1 VSEVIEDQAATA
13 RSIHPGA
20 MLRQGRESRG
30 LSVDDV
36 AQALKL
42 TPKQVVA
49 IESEEFDI
57 LPGNTFARG
66 FVRNYARFLQF
77 DPAPL
82 MAALE
87 RQLAHAEVDL
97 SPVSNAGGT
106 MPTGFASR
114 GVPKVVWMFLLI
126 AIAALVAVVYLDRL
140 RPQTAPT
147 EAASG
152 AAAVAPAPPAPAVA
166 ETASGEAATKDQ
178 AGAAAAVPVV
188 PAQVIPAAPSE
199 VPAPASAVAPAAQPA
214 PAAAPADSAAAAQA
228 MRRLEFSF
236 ARESWV
242 QVRDGSGKVLLS
254 NNNPAGS
261 SRVVDGVPPFSLIV
275 GNAPAVTLTYD
286 DRPVDLKPHTA
297 STVARLKLD

>member
-1 VSEVIEDQAATA
+1 VSEAIEDRAETA

-42 TPKQVVA
+42 TPKQVAA

-114 GVPKVVWMFLLI
+114 GVPRAVWLFLAI
-126 AIAALVAVVYLDRL
+126 AVAALVLVVYLDRL
-140 RPQTAPT
+140 RPQPAPAET
-147 EAASG
+147 DG
-152 AAAVAPAPPAPAVA
+152 VAAAVPAAALAPPATENPA
-166 ETASGEAATKDQ
+166 GEPPGEPVPAA
-178 AGAAAAVPVV
+178 GAVPVV
-188 PAQVIPAAPSE
+188 PAAVIPAAPAE
-199 VPAPASAVAPAAQPA
+199 PPAAPVAAEAQ
-214 PAAAPADSAAAAQA
+214 AAPAEQA
-228 MRRLEFSF
+228 MRRLAFSF
-236 ARESWV
+236 ARDSWV
-242 QVRDGSGKVLLS
+242 QVRDGSGKVILS
-254 NNNPAGS
+254 NIHAAGS
-261 SRVVDGVPPFSLIV
+261 TRTVEGVPPFSLII
-275 GNAPAVTLTYD
+275 GNAPGVTLSYD
-286 DRPVDLKPHTA
+286 ERPVDLKPHTA

>member
-1 VSEVIEDQAATA
+1 VSEAIEERAETAA

-42 TPKQVVA
+42 TPKQVAA

-66 FVRNYARFLQF
+66 FVRNYARFLQL

-114 GVPKVVWMFLLI
+114 GVPRAVWLFL
-126 AIAALVAVVYLDRL
+126 AIAVVALVLVVYLDRL
-140 RPQTAPT
+140 RPQ
-147 EAASG
+147 
-152 AAAVAPAPPAPAVA
+152 PAPA
-166 ETASGEAATKDQ
+166 ETDSV
-178 AGAAAAVPVV
+178 AAAVP
-188 PAQVIPAAPSE
+188 AAPALPVAE
-199 VPAPASAVAPAAQPA
+199 KPAGEPPGEPA
-214 PAAAPADSAAAAQA
+214 PAAGAVAVVPAAVIPASPEEPPAASAAVEAQAAPAEQA
-228 MRRLEFSF
+228 MRRLAFSF

-242 QVRDGSGKVLLS
+242 QVRDGSGKVILS
-254 NNNPAGS
+254 NSHAAGS
-261 SRVVDGVPPFSLIV
+261 TRVVEGVPPFSLII
-275 GNAPAVTLTYD
+275 GNAPGVTLSYD
-286 DRPVDLKPHTA
+286 ERPVDLKPHTA

>member
-1 VSEVIEDQAATA
+1 MSEAIEERAETAA

-42 TPKQVVA
+42 TPKQVAA

-66 FVRNYARFLQF
+66 FVRNYARFLQL

-114 GVPKVVWMFLLI
+114 GVPRAVWLFL
-126 AIAALVAVVYLDRL
+126 AIAVVALVLVVYLDRL
-140 RPQTAPT
+140 RPQ
-147 EAASG
+147 
-152 AAAVAPAPPAPAVA
+152 PAPA
-166 ETASGEAATKDQ
+166 ETGVEAA
-178 AGAAAAVPVV
+178 V
-188 PAQVIPAAPSE
+188 
-199 VPAPASAVAPAAQPA
+199 
-214 PAAAPADSAAAAQA
+214 PAAAPALPAA
-228 MRRLEFSF
+228 E
-236 ARESWV
+236 
-242 QVRDGSGKVLLS
+242 K
-254 NNNPAGS
+254 PAGE
-261 SRVVDGVPPFSLIV
+261 PP
-275 GNAPAVTLTYD
+275 GEPAPA
-286 DRPVDLKPHTA
+286 A
-297 STVARLKLD
+297 GAVA

>member
-1 VSEVIEDQAATA
+1 MSEAIEERAETAA

-42 TPKQVVA
+42 TPKQVAA

-66 FVRNYARFLQF
+66 FVRNYARFLQL

-114 GVPKVVWMFLLI
+114 GVPRAVWLFL
-126 AIAALVAVVYLDRL
+126 AIAVVALVLVVYLDRL
-140 RPQTAPT
+140 RPQ
-147 EAASG
+147 
-152 AAAVAPAPPAPAVA
+152 PAPA
-166 ETASGEAATKDQ
+166 ETDSV
-178 AGAAAAVPVV
+178 AAAVP
-188 PAQVIPAAPSE
+188 AAPALPVAE
-199 VPAPASAVAPAAQPA
+199 KPAGEPPGEPA
-214 PAAAPADSAAAAQA
+214 PAAGAVAVVPAAVIPASPEEPPAASAAVEAQAAPAEQA
-228 MRRLEFSF
+228 MRRLAFSF

-242 QVRDGSGKVLLS
+242 QVRDGSGKVILS
-254 NNNPAGS
+254 NSHAAGS
-261 SRVVDGVPPFSLIV
+261 TRAVEGVPPFSLII
-275 GNAPAVTLTYD
+275 GNAPGVTLSYD
-286 DRPVDLKPHTA
+286 ERPVDLKPHTA

>member
-1 VSEVIEDQAATA
+1 MSEAIDERAETA

-42 TPKQVVA
+42 TPKQVAA

-66 FVRNYARFLQF
+66 FVRNYARFLQL
-77 DPAPL
+77 DPALL

-97 SPVSNAGGT
+97 SLVSNAGGT

-114 GVPKVVWMFLLI
+114 GVPKAVWLFLAI
-126 AIAALVAVVYLDRL
+126 AVAALVLVVYLDRL
-140 RPQTAPT
+140 RPQ
-147 EAASG
+147 
-152 AAAVAPAPPAPAVA
+152 PAPA
-166 ETASGEAATKDQ
+166 ETGSVGEPPGEPVPAAPAT
-178 AGAAAAVPVV
+178 PVV
-188 PAQVIPAAPSE
+188 PAVVIPAAPAE
-199 VPAPASAVAPAAQPA
+199 APADPASADVPSAPAE
-214 PAAAPADSAAAAQA
+214 QA
-228 MRRLEFSF
+228 MRRLAFSF

-242 QVRDGSGKVLLS
+242 QVRDGSGKVILS
-254 NNNPAGS
+254 NSHAAGS
-261 SRVVDGVPPFSLIV
+261 TRIVEGVPPFSLII
-275 GNAPAVTLTYD
+275 GNAPGVTLSYD
-286 DRPVDLKPHTA
+286 ERPVDLKPHTA

>member
-1 VSEVIEDQAATA
+1 VSEAIEERAETAA

-42 TPKQVVA
+42 TPKQVAA

-66 FVRNYARFLQF
+66 FVRNYARFLQL

-114 GVPKVVWMFLLI
+114 GVPKAVWLFL
-126 AIAALVAVVYLDRL
+126 AIAVVALVLVVYLDRL
-140 RPQTAPT
+140 RPQPAPAET
-147 EAASG
+147 GSV
-152 AAAVAPAPPAPAVA
+152 AAAVPAAPALPAAEKPAGEPPGEPAP
-166 ETASGEAATKDQ
+166 
-178 AGAAAAVPVV
+178 AAAAVPVAPAVQAVPVV
-188 PAQVIPAAPSE
+188 PAAVIPAAPE
-199 VPAPASAVAPAAQPA
+199 EPPAARAAPDAQTAPAEQT
-214 PAAAPADSAAAAQA
+214 
-228 MRRLEFSF
+228 MRRLAFSF

-242 QVRDGSGKVLLS
+242 QVRDGSGKVILS
-254 NNNPAGS
+254 NTHAAGS
-261 SRVVDGVPPFSLIV
+261 TRVVEGVPPFSLII
-275 GNAPAVTLTYD
+275 GNAPGVTLSYD
-286 DRPVDLKPHTA
+286 ERAVDLKPHTT

>member
-1 VSEVIEDQAATA
+1 MSEAIEERAETAA

-42 TPKQVVA
+42 TPKQVAA

-66 FVRNYARFLQF
+66 FVRNYARFLQL

-114 GVPKVVWMFLLI
+114 GVPRAVWLFL
-126 AIAALVAVVYLDRL
+126 AIAVVALVLVVYLDRL
-140 RPQTAPT
+140 RPQ
-147 EAASG
+147 
-152 AAAVAPAPPAPAVA
+152 PAPA
-166 ETASGEAATKDQ
+166 ETDSV
-178 AGAAAAVPVV
+178 AAAVP
-188 PAQVIPAAPSE
+188 AAPALPVAE
-199 VPAPASAVAPAAQPA
+199 KPAGEPPGEPA
-214 PAAAPADSAAAAQA
+214 PAAGAVAVVPAAVIPASPEEPPTASAAVEAQAAPAEQA
-228 MRRLEFSF
+228 MRRLAFSF

-242 QVRDGSGKVLLS
+242 QVRDGSGKVILS
-254 NNNPAGS
+254 NSHAAGS
-261 SRVVDGVPPFSLIV
+261 TRVVEGVPPFSLII
-275 GNAPAVTLTYD
+275 GNAPGVTLSYD
-286 DRPVDLKPHTA
+286 ERPVDLKPHTA